1 MSANYSC
8 IPFYPSLEQQD
19 HKKEFAYGDIY
30 NNCCDKK
37 LLPFQI
43 VRNGNFTNIQS
54 VKIYNW
60 DMTNEVDITSLMVA
74 AGLYVKVY
82 EPFSII
88 VFPAIQTITEL
99 SLGKKVIKIT
109 DGIQSYYSDV
119 ILIMESISDKLALK
133 WSNDDDLKIPNG
145 RICYENDFYNV
156 LYFDTLVGKPEY
168 PFEEEQESLNGLKFP
183 IQQISKKVFR
193 FVVSVPEY
201 IADVVRLIRMH
212 DNIIVTCK
220 GIEYVC
226 FNFLLTIEDTEQGN
240 LFTVTAEFE
249 ENTLVK
255 RNAKAYSLLDADFNG
270 DYNEDFLINEANP
283 NEVTLKVNVIGN
295 GSIVVNP
302 LKDKY
307 TKNENVVI
315 TATPNGIDEFE
326 NWQIFGETFTQ
337 NPITVALESDTI
349 VDALFTNV
357 GTMVLIDESFKNWAG
372 ALPYDKYPIN
382 WLLGQHSEYAY
393 IDENTNGLKFFT
405 KPVSGYK
412 YLGISKNLNVPYK
425 GKFKATIEPYSIAQ
439 SALIPETVVV
449 KLLARQTNDF
459 VKTVNLVMVKDFGN
473 IIEVEFDT
481 NQFYIDLVTLW
492 FINFAGKPEYLII
505 KSFKLEKLA

>member
-8 IPFYPSLEQQD
+8 IPFYTSLEQQD
-19 HKKEFAYGDIY
+19 YKKEFAYGDIY

-74 AGLYVKVY
+74 AGLYIKVY

-119 ILIMESISDKLALK
+119 ILIRESISDKLSLK
-133 WSNDDDLKIPNG
+133 WSNNDDLKIPNG

-183 IQQISKKVFR
+183 IQQISKKIFR

-226 FNFLLTIEDTEQGN
+226 FNFLLTI
-240 LFTVTAEFE
+240 
-249 ENTLVK
+249 
-255 RNAKAYSLLDADFNG
+255 
-270 DYNEDFLINEANP
+270 
-283 NEVTLKVNVIGN
+283 
-295 GSIVVNP
+295 
-302 LKDKY
+302 
-307 TKNENVVI
+307 
-315 TATPNGIDEFE
+315 
-326 NWQIFGETFTQ
+326 
-337 NPITVALESDTI
+337 
-349 VDALFTNV
+349 
-357 GTMVLIDESFKNWAG
+357 VLS
-372 ALPYDKYPIN
+372 
-382 WLLGQHSEYAY
+382 
-393 IDENTNGLKFFT
+393 
-405 KPVSGYK
+405 
-412 YLGISKNLNVPYK
+412 
-425 GKFKATIEPYSIAQ
+425 
-439 SALIPETVVV
+439 
-449 KLLARQTNDF
+449 
-459 VKTVNLVMVKDFGN
+459 
-473 IIEVEFDT
+473 
-481 NQFYIDLVTLW
+481 
-492 FINFAGKPEYLII
+492 
-505 KSFKLEKLA
+505 

>member
-8 IPFYPSLEQQD
+8 IPFYTSLEHQD
-19 HKKEFAYGDIY
+19 YKKEFAYGDIY

-43 VRNGNFTNIQS
+43 IRNGNFTNIQS
-54 VKIYNW
+54 IKIYNW
-60 DMTNEVDITSLMVA
+60 DMTNEVDIYSLVIN
-74 AGLYVKVY
+74 AGLYVKAY
-82 EPFSII
+82 ETFSII
-88 VFPAIQTITEL
+88 IFPAIQTITEL

-119 ILIMESISDKLALK
+119 ILIMESITDKLALK
-133 WSNDDDLKIPNG
+133 WSNNDDLKIPNG
-145 RICYENDFYNV
+145 RICYENDFQNV

-183 IQQISKKVFR
+183 IQQISKKVFK

-201 IADVVRLIRMH
+201 VADVARLIRMH
-212 DNIIVTCK
+212 DNIIVICK

-255 RNAKAYSLLDADFNG
+255 RNAKAYSLLAADFNG
-270 DYNEDFLINEANP
+270 DYNEDFLTDEQNT

-295 GSIVVNP
+295 GRIVVSP

-315 TATPNGIDEFE
+315 TATPNGIDTFE
-326 NWQIFGETFTQ
+326 NWQIFGESFSQ
-337 NPITVALESDTI
+337 NPITVILESDTV
-349 VDALFTNV
+349 VDAIFTNV
-357 GTMVLIDESFKNWAG
+357 QTMVLIDETFDNWAG
-372 ALPYDKYPIN
+372 ALPYKMYPIG
-382 WLLGQHSEYAY
+382 WEISSGRETEYAY
-393 IDENTNGLKFFT
+393 FSSDAEGLKFST
-405 KPVSGYK
+405 KYYAGTLSNFIKRIFNAPVSGDF
-412 YLGISKNLNVPYK
+412 
-425 GKFKATIEPYSIAQ
+425 KFTFDLHSIVANGGLPTQ
-439 SALIPETVVV
+439 TVIRIQLI
-449 KLLARQTNDF
+449 
-459 VKTVNLVMVKDFGN
+459 KTVGFTTVSETIKISDFPSIKEILISEINVIQVK
-473 IIEVEFDT
+473 
-481 NQFYIDLVTLW
+481 ID
-492 FINFAGKPEYLII
+492 FINSSGKPSSLIV
-505 KSFKLEKLA
+505 KSIKLEKIA